1 MEPINL
7 LIKRLEFGS
16 KGQNQK
22 VNISA
27 LKIKLKI
34 NTLKYLENIEYRYHD
49 MAVSCGNL
57 KIISV

>member
-7 LIKRLEFGS
+7 LLKRLEFGS

-34 NTLKYLENIEYRYHD
+34 NTYLENIEYRYHD
-49 MAVSCGNL
+49 MAVSCGNS